1 MKKALLTGI
10 SGYIAMHCAKELLKR
25 NYHINATV
33 RNLDK
38 VEDIKNALSALS
50 LDVNKIQFFQA
61 DLLSDDNWEDAMA
74 DCEYVMHVASPYP
87 LNQPKD
93 ESVLIKPAVEGTE
106 RVVSLAIKNNV
117 KKIVLTSSVV
127 AVSVG
132 HTKKEYSEED
142 WSFADKPI
150 AAYAKSKTLAE
161 KKAWELIKNA
171 DTDTKLTVIN
181 PSGVI
186 GPSLTSEISSTQL
199 IIAGLMNGKIPVNL
213 PIHIGYVDV
222 RDVASAHI
230 KALENPNSDGERI
243 ILSNTEM
250 WHKDV
255 SKILKEGGYKAPWLT
270 VSVPVAKF
278 LANVVPALKGAKRFL
293 GKDMVKNS
301 TKAEDILG
309 ISYIDIKKSILDDA
323 KSLTEFE
330 KV

>member
-1 MKKALLTGI
+1 MKKVLLTGI

-25 NYHINATV
+25 DYHINATV

-74 DCEYVMHVASPYP
+74 GCEYVMHVASPYP

-93 ESVLIKPAVEGTE
+93 ENVLIKPAVEGTE

-171 DTDTKLTVIN
+171 NTDTKLTVIN

-199 IIAGLMNGKIPVNL
+199 IIAGLMNGRIPVNL

-222 RDVASAHI
+222 RDVALAHI

-243 ILSNTEM
+243 ILSNTEL

-293 GKDMVKNS
+293 GKDMAKNS

>member
-161 KKAWELIKNA
+161 KKAWELIKKA

-243 ILSNTEM
+243 ILSNTEL

>member
-171 DTDTKLTVIN
+171 NTDTKLTVIN

-222 RDVASAHI
+222 RDVALAHI

-243 ILSNTEM
+243 ILSNTEL

-278 LANVVPALKGAKRFL
+278 LSRF
-293 GKDMVKNS
+293 
-301 TKAEDILG
+301 
-309 ISYIDIKKSILDDA
+309 
-323 KSLTEFE
+323 
-330 KV
+330 

>member
-1 MKKALLTGI
+1 MKKVLLTGI

-25 NYHINATV
+25 DYHINATV

-171 DTDTKLTVIN
+171 NTDTKLTVIN

-243 ILSNTEM
+243 ILSNTEL

>member
-25 NYHINATV
+25 DYHINATV

-61 DLLSDDNWEDAMA
+61 DLLSDNNWEDAMA

-222 RDVASAHI
+222 RDVALAHI

-243 ILSNTEM
+243 ILSNTEL

-255 SKILKEGGYKAPWLT
+255 SKILKDGGYKAPWLT

>member
-25 NYHINATV
+25 DYHINATV

-61 DLLSDDNWEDAMA
+61 NLLSDDNWEDAMA

-161 KKAWELIKNA
+161 KRAWELIKKA

-243 ILSNTEM
+243 ILSNTEL

>member
-1 MKKALLTGI
+1 MKKVLLTGI

-25 NYHINATV
+25 DYHINATV

-50 LDVNKIQFFQA
+50 LDVDKIQFFQA

-87 LNQPKD
+87 LSQPKD
-93 ESVLIKPAVEGTE
+93 ENVLIKPAVEGTE
-106 RVVSLAIKNNV
+106 RVVSLAIENNV

-171 DTDTKLTVIN
+171 NTDTKLTVIN

-199 IIAGLMNGKIPVNL
+199 IIAGLMNGRIPVNL

-222 RDVASAHI
+222 RDVALAHI

-243 ILSNTEM
+243 ILSNTEL

-293 GKDMVKNS
+293 GKDMVKNT

-323 KSLTEFE
+323 KSLTEFD

>member
-1 MKKALLTGI
+1 MKKVLLTGI

-25 NYHINATV
+25 DYHINATV

-74 DCEYVMHVASPYP
+74 GCEYVMHVASPYP

-93 ESVLIKPAVEGTE
+93 ENVLIKPAVEGTE

-199 IIAGLMNGKIPVNL
+199 IIAGLMNGRIPVNL

-222 RDVASAHI
+222 RDVALAHI

-243 ILSNTEM
+243 ILSNTEL

>member
-1 MKKALLTGI
+1 MKKVLLTGI

-25 NYHINATV
+25 DYHINATV

-161 KKAWELIKNA
+161 KKAWELIKKA

-243 ILSNTEM
+243 ILSNTEL

>member
-25 NYHINATV
+25 DYHINATV

-222 RDVASAHI
+222 RDVALAHI

-243 ILSNTEM
+243 ILSNIEL

>member
-10 SGYIAMHCAKELLKR
+10 SGYIAMHCAKELLKSD
-25 NYHINATV
+25 YHINATV

-93 ESVLIKPAVEGTE
+93 ESLLIKPAVEGTE

-161 KKAWELIKNA
+161 KKAWELIKKA

-222 RDVASAHI
+222 RDVALAHI

-243 ILSNTEM
+243 ILSNTEL

>member
-25 NYHINATV
+25 DYHINATV

-61 DLLSDDNWEDAMA
+61 DLLSDNNWEDAMA

-199 IIAGLMNGKIPVNL
+199 IVAGLMNGKIPVNL

-222 RDVASAHI
+222 RDVALAHI

-243 ILSNTEM
+243 ILSNTEL

>member
-25 NYHINATV
+25 DYHINATV

-171 DTDTKLTVIN
+171 NTDTKLTVIN

-243 ILSNTEM
+243 ILSNTEL

>member
-25 NYHINATV
+25 DYYINATV

-230 KALENPNSDGERI
+230 KAFENPNSDGERI
-243 ILSNTEM
+243 ILSNTEL

>member
-25 NYHINATV
+25 DYHINATV

-199 IIAGLMNGKIPVNL
+199 IVAGLMNGKIPVNL

-222 RDVASAHI
+222 RDVALAHI

-243 ILSNTEM
+243 ILSNTEL

>member
-1 MKKALLTGI
+1 
-10 SGYIAMHCAKELLKR
+10 MHCAKELLKR
-25 NYHINATV
+25 DYHINATV

-74 DCEYVMHVASPYP
+74 GCEYVMHVASPYP

-93 ESVLIKPAVEGTE
+93 ENVLIKPAVEGTE

-199 IIAGLMNGKIPVNL
+199 IIAGLMNGRIPVNL

-222 RDVASAHI
+222 RDVALAHI

-243 ILSNTEM
+243 ILSNTEL

>member
-1 MKKALLTGI
+1 MKKVLLTGI

-25 NYHINATV
+25 DYHINATV

-61 DLLSDDNWEDAMA
+61 DLLSDDNWADAMA

-93 ESVLIKPAVEGTE
+93 ENVLIKPAVEGTE
-106 RVVSLAIKNNV
+106 RVVSLAIENNV

-171 DTDTKLTVIN
+171 NTDTKLTVIN

-199 IIAGLMNGKIPVNL
+199 IIAGLMNGRIPVNL

-222 RDVASAHI
+222 RDVALAHI

-243 ILSNTEM
+243 ILSNTEL

-255 SKILKEGGYKAPWLT
+255 SKILKDGGYKAPWLT

-293 GKDMVKNS
+293 GKDMVKNT

-323 KSLTEFE
+323 KSLTEFN

>member
-1 MKKALLTGI
+1 MKKVLLTGI

-25 NYHINATV
+25 DYHINATV

-93 ESVLIKPAVEGTE
+93 ENVLIKPAVEGTE

-199 IIAGLMNGKIPVNL
+199 IIAGLMNGRIPVNL

-222 RDVASAHI
+222 RDVALAHI

-243 ILSNTEM
+243 ILSNIEL